1 MDKKTLLIMTGDSR
15 KRANKHLSS
24 LLNKQPS
31 LMDEMPPDF
40 LIYFGVKYHQQ
51 CSYFLT
57 YYGMNNDYSETFYHG
72 ILLAA
77 KCVIKGCRMKGDTE
91 TATKIEN
98 LIDEMPSTLRGEKP
112 C

>member
-1 MDKKTLLIMTGDSR
+1 MDKKTLLIITGESR
-15 KRANKHLSS
+15 ERANKHLSS

-31 LMDEMPPDF
+31 LMHKMSPDY
-40 LIYFGVKYHQQ
+40 LIYFGVKYHRQ

-57 YYGMNNDYSETFYHG
+57 QYG
-72 ILLAA
+72 
-77 KCVIKGCRMKGDTE
+77 MKGDTE

-98 LIDEMPSTLRGEKP
+98 LIDEMPSTLRGDQP

>member
-1 MDKKTLLIMTGDSR
+1 MDKKTLLIITGESR
-15 KRANKHLSS
+15 ERANKHLSS

-31 LMDEMPPDF
+31 LMDKMSPDY

-57 YYGMNNDYSETFYHG
+57 QYGMNNDYSETFYHG

-98 LIDEMPSTLRGEKP
+98 LIDEMPSTLRGDQP

>member
-1 MDKKTLLIMTGDSR
+1 MDKKTLLIITGESR
-15 KRANKHLSS
+15 ERANKHLSS

-31 LMDEMPPDF
+31 LMDKMSPDY
-40 LIYFGVKYHQQ
+40 LIYFGVKSHQH

-57 YYGMNNDYSETFYHG
+57 QYGIKNDYSQTFNHRNM
-72 ILLAA
+72 LAP

-98 LIDEMPSTLRGEKP
+98 LIDEMPSTLRGDQP